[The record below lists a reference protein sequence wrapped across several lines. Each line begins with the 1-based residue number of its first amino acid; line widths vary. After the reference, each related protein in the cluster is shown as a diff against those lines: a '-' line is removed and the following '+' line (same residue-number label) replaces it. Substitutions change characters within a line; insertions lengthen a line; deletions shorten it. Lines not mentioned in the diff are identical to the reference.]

1 MGTLIDWHFT
11 INCQCT
17 KKANENQEVT
27 VKHNKMKN
35 KIIILIVEDDENN
48 YLYIYTLLEDFE
60 LNLKTLHAK
69 NGNEAVEI
77 CKNNNQIDLIL
88 MDLKLPDMD
97 GLEATKQIRKF
108 RPNLPIIA
116 QTSYLSADYKE
127 KAISTGCNDFIL
139 KPFSDEILYQIIT
152 KHIDI

>member
-1 MGTLIDWHFT
+1 
-11 INCQCT
+11 
-17 KKANENQEVT
+17 
-27 VKHNKMKN
+27 MKN

-69 NGNEAVEI
+69 NGNEAVKI
-77 CKNNNQIDLIL
+77 CQNNNQIDLIL
-88 MDLKLPDMD
+88 MDIKLPDMD